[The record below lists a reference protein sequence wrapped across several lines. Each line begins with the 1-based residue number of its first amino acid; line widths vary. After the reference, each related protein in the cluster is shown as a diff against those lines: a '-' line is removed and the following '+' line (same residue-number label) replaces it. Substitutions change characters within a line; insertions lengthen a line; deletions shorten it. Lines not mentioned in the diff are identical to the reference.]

1 MNGPSPQIPV
11 PFAPLGSAHLPSLYW
26 LCPGPCTSLL
36 PRGRDTASVEQLP
49 SLVHRWEGLMWE
61 AAYGL
66 VWVECLPQRF
76 MCWCAKTLKWSLGM
90 RSQAPSLEGVD
101 VGLME

>member
-1 MNGPSPQIPV
+1 
-11 PFAPLGSAHLPSLYW
+11 
-26 LCPGPCTSLL
+26 
-36 PRGRDTASVEQLP
+36 
-49 SLVHRWEGLMWE
+49 MWE

-76 MCWCAKTLKWSLGM
+76 MCWCAKTLKWSLGL